1 MNELELYIL
10 IKNIYTL
17 RNKIILE
24 KRRKREKNVNLNYK
38 SKILQMI
45 IGYKILNK
53 KL

>member
-24 KRRKREKNVNLNYK
+24 KRRNIILNYK